1 MEELCGQEIFQFQES
16 ASVFLERQWRQFLG
30 VNQWLWVCP
39 FLPQVT
45 VPCHSITY
53 QPGGG
58 QKPSLNSH
66 LPRQNYKIVKTLIPL
81 RKPLDRMAQTFF
93 RWPQRLIKQMLHGLH
108 YIFLWQTLFIPPSS
122 FPSRYN
128 RSQLTLISRKTFWG
142 RTLWRESFIL
152 WTNNQTL
159 YRVSSLV
166 VLAHKKSHQLREIVC
181 FCCSFRCRVF
191 MLPVARAY

>member
-1 MEELCGQEIFQFQES
+1 MWFPTKDGGNRPPGKNQMEELCGQEIFQFQES

-66 LPRQNYKIVKTLIPL
+66 PPRQNYKIVKTLIPL

-108 YIFLWQTLFIPPSS
+108 YIFLWQTLTPPQHV
-122 FPSRYN
+122 FGDEKPFCVF
-128 RSQLTLISRKTFWG
+128 LFLLPHFH
-142 RTLWRESFIL
+142 
-152 WTNNQTL
+152 
-159 YRVSSLV
+159 LV
-166 VLAHKKSHQLREIVC
+166 AAVVNLR
-181 FCCSFRCRVF
+181 
-191 MLPVARAY
+191 

>member
-1 MEELCGQEIFQFQES
+1 MAKKSFSFRKVLPYFSRDNG
-16 ASVFLERQWRQFLG
+16 ASF
-30 VNQWLWVCP
+30 WVSINDFEC
-39 FLPQVT
+39 
-45 VPCHSITY
+45 VPSCRRWQYPVIRLLINREAVRTS
-53 QPGGG
+53 
-58 QKPSLNSH
+58 SLNSH
-66 LPRQNYKIVKTLIPL
+66 PPRQNYKIVKTLIPL
-81 RKPLDRMAQTFF
+81 RNPLDRMAQTFF
-93 RWPQRLIKQMLHGLH
+93 RWPQRLIKKMLHGLH

-159 YRVSSLV
+159 YRVSILV

>member
-1 MEELCGQEIFQFQES
+1 MKALPYLSSDNG
-16 ASVFLERQWRQFLG
+16 ASFSVSINDFTIKSVPSCRRWKYPVIRFLINREAVRNLPWI
-30 VNQWLWVCP
+30 P
-39 FLPQVT
+39 F
-45 VPCHSITY
+45 
-53 QPGGG
+53 
-58 QKPSLNSH
+58 